1 MTKQEAKPEDKTSG
15 FCFQKLFKLWRNIM
29 ELDFTKKNLLTES
42 WMRTL
47 ADWNKTFLKY
57 LYDNDVTLTADLK
70 ESEDEKQSLKF
81 VIRGEVQDVQAYAK
95 AIMAEKHYLD
105 FYIKNGPE
113 HPQSQKSKEL
123 LDQAVAHFEEV
134 TGITWPFKDEE

>member
-15 FCFQKLFKLWRNIM
+15 FCFKKLFKLWRNIM

-42 WMRTL
+42 WMRAL

-70 ESEDEKQSLKF
+70 ESEDEKQS
-81 VIRGEVQDVQAYAK
+81 
-95 AIMAEKHYLD
+95 
-105 FYIKNGPE
+105 N
-113 HPQSQKSKEL
+113 
-123 LDQAVAHFEEV
+123 FEST
-134 TGITWPFKDEE
+134 TGLTWPFKDEE